1 MSSLDE
7 DEMRRK
13 NPFNEDSNE
22 DGDDESETS
31 EKDPGAMMSLFASYY
46 GIDNMASSP
55 NGRSSG
61 DLIDSACFD
70 PDSFVKARPSNC
82 SALLPT
88 PRYCLLICYR

>member
-7 DEMRRK
+7 DETRRK
-13 NPFNEDSNE
+13 NPFSEDSNE
-22 DGDDESETS
+22 DEDNESEAS

-46 GIDNMASSP
+46 GIDNMASP

-70 PDSFVKARPSNC
+70 PDSFVKACANNS
-82 SALLPT
+82 SIFLPM
-88 PRYCLLICYR
+88 PRH